1 MSDNIISRENFF
13 EAIIVGGGTCGL
25 AVASRLCEA
34 TAGSIYT
41 EDEHQRFHWLRKRG
55 NKTGKVLRGAKK
67 EIRFESPHK
76 LTASDILVLDAVS
89 DKFLGQWDNQFAS
102 CQIPVLRSPMFFHPD
117 PVNID
122 GMITYAFTHKR
133 EKDLLE
139 IQNVVGKEYSK
150 HQQKRVMKKNAK
162 KKASPLK
169 GEYRNDDQPGLID
182 INMRDYRDYYR
193 PSTKFF
199 RDFCQDIIDRYGL
212 ESSIRKDR
220 VASLTYGE
228 IEIMEDSRI
237 VNGFTVRT
245 ESGKVY
251 ACQNCVVA
259 SGHDGIINYPLPGMK
274 AANPTLEQAC
284 HTTHLFTRKISFPP
298 PVISNKLAQK
308 QNTSI
313 VIVGGGLTSAQL
325 AHISCNLGIKVTLLL
340 RSFIKIKHFDFH
352 LDWVTKYKNLKKSS
366 FYMLDTDEERLQ
378 LIHDSREGG
387 SMNPEYYKKLQKH
400 VAKGMLQIMDYSSI
414 SQAEHGEEGWNL
426 TISEKR
432 PEKEP
437 REFELK
443 TDYVCCA
450 TGIRPDVCGLEFMK
464 PIVRDYPI
472 DFVGGLP
479 CLTDDL
485 RWNDELPLYMVG
497 KNAALR
503 VGPTSANL
511 DGARLGAERVGWK
524 IQDEYNSA
532 RSVPTQMSTSLR
544 IALNDQNRYSVLQ
557 SVEC

>member
-1 MSDNIISRENFF
+1 MPEPIISVDNFF
-13 EAIIVGGGTCGL
+13 EVIVVGGGPCGL

-41 EDEHQRFHWLRKRG
+41 EDEHQRFHWLKQRG
-55 NKTGKVLRGAKK
+55 NKSGKVLRGARK
-67 EIRFESPHK
+67 ETRFQLPTK
-76 LTASDILVLDAVS
+76 LTASEIMVLDGVS
-89 DKFLGQWDNQFAS
+89 DSFMGQWDNQFES
-102 CQIPVLRSPMFFHPD
+102 CQIPILRSPMFFHPD

-122 GMITYAFTHKR
+122 GMITYAYQHKR

-139 IQNVVGKEYSK
+139 IQNIVGKEYSK
-150 HQQKRVMKKNAK
+150 HQQKRVIKKNTK
-162 KKASPLK
+162 KMASPLK
-169 GEYRNDDQPGLID
+169 GEHRNDDLPGLID

-199 RDFCQDIIDRYGL
+199 HDFCNDIVERYNLG
-212 ESSIRKDR
+212 SRIRKDK
-220 VASLTYGE
+220 VVSLSYGD
-228 IEIMEDSRI
+228 IEIMEENRFVTGFI
-237 VNGFTVRT
+237 VKTA
-245 ESGKVY
+245 SGQTY
-251 ACQNCVVA
+251 GCQNCVVA
-259 SGHDGIINYPLPGMK
+259 SGHDGHINYPLPGIK
-274 AANPTLEQAC
+274 DVNPSLEQAC
-284 HTTHLFTRKISFPP
+284 HTTHLFTRKVSFPP
-298 PVISNKLAQK
+298 PVITNKLAQK
-308 QNTSI
+308 ESTSI

-387 SMNPEYYKKLQKH
+387 LMNPEYYKKLQKH
-400 VAKGMLQIMDYSSI
+400 VSKGMLQILDYSSI
-414 SQAEHGEEGWNL
+414 KMSEHGEDGWNL
-426 TISEKR
+426 TIEEKR
-432 PEKEP
+432 PDKEV

-443 TDYVCCA
+443 TDYICCA
-450 TGIRPDVCGLEFMK
+450 TGIRPDVAGLDFMQ
-464 PIVRDYPI
+464 PIVKDYPI

-485 RWNDELPLYMVG
+485 RWNEELPLYMVG

-524 IQDEYNSA
+524 IQDEYNKTSNPQ
-532 RSVPTQMSTSLR
+532 SEMSTSLK
-544 IALNDQNRYSVLQ
+544 IALNRENRYSVLQ